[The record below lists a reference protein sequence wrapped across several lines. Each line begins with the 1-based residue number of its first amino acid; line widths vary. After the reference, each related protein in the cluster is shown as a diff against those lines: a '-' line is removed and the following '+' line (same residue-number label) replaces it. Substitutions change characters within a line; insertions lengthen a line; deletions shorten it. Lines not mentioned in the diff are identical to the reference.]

1 MEGLQK
7 LIEQEIQRVEEAEKQ
22 PAKEYEV
29 TLPLG
34 KYCDHT
40 VLRAYTPADI
50 VKKFC
55 AEAKEYGA
63 ASVCVNPIQVKLVHS
78 ELAGTDIKTCCV
90 IGFPLGANTP
100 AVKAYEAAE
109 AVKDGAQEV
118 DMVINVGALRDKN
131 YDLVF
136 DDIKGVVD
144 AAKGKA
150 HVKVIIETCYL
161 TKEEKIAA

>member
-63 ASVCVNPIQVKLVHS
+63 DVYKRQAS
-78 ELAGTDIKTCCV
+78 
-90 IGFPLGANTP
+90 
-100 AVKAYEAAE
+100 
-109 AVKDGAQEV
+109 
-118 DMVINVGALRDKN
+118 R
-131 YDLVF
+131 
-136 DDIKGVVD
+136 
-144 AAKGKA
+144 
-150 HVKVIIETCYL
+150 
-161 TKEEKIAA
+161 